1 MSAATFRSRMHAHAT
16 RLSAMAGTANWRQRL
31 HLRFVRW
38 ALRVRSPEKSPI
50 ILNQRRV
57 YTLPTRGGFAYAIG
71 VVVILLG
78 AMNYNLNLGY
88 ALVFLLAGMGLATI
102 LHTFRNLVQLE
113 LRPGRVEPVFVGDTA
128 HFETVFTNT
137 RNELRPNLRVWLFG
151 EDGSDAVEIDVA
163 PAATSVA
170 VMALPAT
177 HRGWLRLPALTIETT
192 WPLGLIRA
200 WSYAAPDM
208 RCLVYPAPAAIAPP
222 LPYGGE
228 AAQGATRDGSG
239 RDDFSGLRGHQLA
252 DPPRH
257 VAWKAV
263 ARQDNG
269 PLLTKLFTGASAQRI
284 WLDWEALPAGTDLE
298 QSLSILARWMLDA
311 EAAGLSWG
319 VRLPNFRLDPEMGS
333 EQLANGLRALALFG
347 MTDESG
353 QTSAS
358 LTPKSEAASRG
369 AR

>member
-1 MSAATFRSRMHAHAT
+1 MSAATFRSRLHAQAT
-16 RLSAMAGTANWRQRL
+16 RLSALAATASWRQRL

-38 ALRVRSPEKSPI
+38 ALRVRSPEPSPI
-50 ILNQRRV
+50 VLSQRRV
-57 YTLPTRGGFAYAIG
+57 YTLPTRGGIAYAIG
-71 VVVILLG
+71 IIVILLG

-88 ALVFLLAGMGLATI
+88 ALVFLLAGMGMATI
-102 LHTFRNLVQLE
+102 LLTFRNLVQLS
-113 LRPGRVEPVFVGDTA
+113 LRPGRAEPVFVGETA
-128 HFETVFTNT
+128 HFEVVLDNQ
-137 RNELRPNLRVWLFG
+137 RNEQRPNLRLWLFG
-151 EDGSDAVEIDVA
+151 DDGLDAVELDVA
-163 PAATSVA
+163 AAATGVA
-170 VMALPAT
+170 VMSLPAT
-177 HRGWLRLPALTIETT
+177 RRGWLRLPAITIETT

-208 RCLVYPAPAAIAPP
+208 RCLVYPAPAITAPR

-239 RDDFSGLRGHQLA
+239 RDDFSGLRDHQLA

-263 ARQDNG
+263 ARQNNG

-284 WLDWEALPAGTDLE
+284 WLDWDALPPGGNLE
-298 QSLSILARWMLDA
+298 QSLAILARWMLDA

-319 VRLPNFRLDPEMGS
+319 LRIPNFRLDPDMGK
-333 EQLANGLRALALFG
+333 EQLATGLRALALFG
-347 MTDESG
+347 SADQATSKPTAMTS
-353 QTSAS
+353 SN
-358 LTPKSEAASRG
+358 G

>member
-1 MSAATFRSRMHAHAT
+1 MSAATFRSRMHARAT
-16 RLSAMAGTANWRQRL
+16 LLSAAAGTAGWRQRL

-38 ALRVRSPEKSPI
+38 ALRVRSPEPSPI
-50 ILNQRRV
+50 ILSQRRV
-57 YTLPTRGGFAYAIG
+57 YTLPTRGGIAFAVSI
-71 VVVILLG
+71 VVILLG

-88 ALVFLLAGMGLATI
+88 ALVFLLAGMGMTTI
-102 LHTFRNLVQLE
+102 LHTFRNLVQLS
-113 LRPGRVEPVFVGDTA
+113 LRPGRVEPVFVGETA
-128 HFETVFTNT
+128 HFEVVLDNQ
-137 RNELRPNLRVWLFG
+137 RNEQRPNLRLWLFG
-151 EDGSDAVEIDVA
+151 DDDIDAVELDIA
-163 PAATSVA
+163 PTANGVA
-170 VMALPAT
+170 VMSVPAT
-177 HRGWLRLPALTIETT
+177 RRGWLRLPAVTIETT

-208 RCLVYPAPAAIAPP
+208 RCLVYPAPATSAPP

-239 RDDFSGLRGHQLA
+239 RDDFSGLRDHQLA

-284 WLDWEALPAGTDLE
+284 WLDWDALPTGFDVE
-298 QSLSILARWMLDA
+298 QCLAILARWMLDA

-319 VRLPNFRLDPEMGS
+319 LRMPNYRLDPDMGK
-333 EQLANGLRALALFG
+333 EQLATGLRILALFG
-347 MTDESG
+347 TPD
-353 QTSAS
+353 QISAVVGS
-358 LTPKSEAASRG
+358 NGTQ
-369 AR
+369 